1 MVRYLYQDQ
10 KGNIWIGTNGNRN
23 GRLDKFDGNTFT
35 NFNEENGLCSN
46 NITVIFQSSDGKI
59 WFGSDRAAICY
70 YENGEIKSFEKSAGI
85 SIRTITEDKDGNIW
99 FGGRKGNLWRYDGEK
114 LNDLTQLKTNKRQ
127 QLTMYIKNRR
137 NSNKFKCFGS
147 YQSICLSESLV
158 LRNRLLFI
166 Y

>member
-23 GRLDKFDGNTFT
+23 GGLDNFDGNTFT

-59 WFGSDRAAICY
+59 WFG
-70 YENGEIKSFEKSAGI
+70 
-85 SIRTITEDKDGNIW
+85 
-99 FGGRKGNLWRYDGEK
+99 GRKGNLWRYNGEK